1 MIYLQLF
8 WAFFISNILGYGGGP
23 PSIPLIQN
31 EVVNTYKWMS
41 VQEFGEVLAVGNAL
55 PSPIATKLAGY
66 IGYQVAGVPG
76 AAVALFATVA
86 PTAIAM
92 ILLLQ
97 FIHVFRKAPQ
107 VKAMTQA
114 VRPIVTVLLGTMT
127 YQFLLGAVEG
137 IGWMQTA
144 ILTVASF
151 LLLEKWKL
159 HPALVIVIAMAY
171 GYFFIGTPA

>member
-31 EVVNTYKWMS
+31 EVVDHYQWMT

-66 IGYQVAGVPG
+66 IGYQVAGIPG
-76 AAVALFATVA
+76 AVVALFATVA

-92 ILLLQ
+92 VLLMG
-97 FIHVFRKAPQ
+97 FINLFRSAPQ
-107 VKAMTQA
+107 VKAMTQS
-114 VRPIVTVLLGTMT
+114 VRPVVTVLLGTMT
-127 YQFLLGAVEG
+127 YQFLMGAVEG
-137 IGWMQTA
+137 IGWMQTG
-144 ILTVASF
+144 ILTVASY
-151 LLLEKWKL
+151 LLLETWKV
-159 HPALVIVIAMAY
+159 HPAFVILGAMAY
-171 GYFFIGTPA
+171 GFVFIG

>member
-31 EVVNTYKWMS
+31 EVVDHYGWLSM
-41 VQEFGEVLAVGNAL
+41 QEFGEILAVGNAL

-76 AAVALFATVA
+76 AAVALLATIA

-92 ILLLQ
+92 ILLLG
-97 FIHVFRKAPQ
+97 FLNLFRNSPQ
-107 VKAMTQA
+107 VKAMTQS
-114 VRPIVTVLLGTMT
+114 VRPIVTVLLGVMT
-127 YQFLLGAVEG
+127 YEFLKGAVEG
-137 IGWMQTA
+137 IGWMQTG
-144 ILTVASF
+144 ILTAASF

-159 HPALVIVIAMAY
+159 HPALVIVMAMGY
-171 GYFFIGTPA
+171 GFFFIG

>member
-1 MIYLQLF
+1 VIYLQLF

-31 EVVNTYKWMS
+31 EVVDHYHWMS
-41 VQEFGEVLAVGNAL
+41 IKEFGEVLAVGNAL

-76 AAVALFATVA
+76 ATVALLATVA

-97 FIHVFRKAPQ
+97 FINLFRNAPQ
-107 VKAMTQA
+107 VKAMTQS
-114 VRPIVTVLLGTMT
+114 VRPVVTVLLGTMT

-137 IGWMQTA
+137 IGWIQTG
-144 ILTVASF
+144 ILTVASY
-151 LLLEKWKL
+151 LLLETWKV
-159 HPALVIVIAMAY
+159 HPAFVMVAAMVY
-171 GYFFIGTPA
+171 GYIFIG

>member
-31 EVVNTYKWMS
+31 EVVDHYHWMS
-41 VQEFGEVLAVGNAL
+41 IKEFGEMLAVANAL

-66 IGYQVAGVPG
+66 VGYQVAGVPG
-76 AAVALFATVA
+76 ATVALFATVA

-97 FIHVFRKAPQ
+97 FINLFRNAPQ
-107 VKAMTQA
+107 VKAMTQS

-127 YQFLLGAVEG
+127 YQFLMGAVEG
-137 IGWMQTA
+137 IGWMQTG
-144 ILTVASF
+144 ILTVASY
-151 LLLEKWKL
+151 LLLETLKV
-159 HPALVIVIAMAY
+159 HPAIVMVAAMVY
-171 GYFFIGTPA
+171 GFIFIG

>member
-31 EVVNTYKWMS
+31 EVVDHYNWMTIK
-41 VQEFGEVLAVGNAL
+41 EFGEVLAVANAL

-66 IGYQVAGVPG
+66 VGYQVAGVPG
-76 AAVALFATVA
+76 ATVALFATVA

-97 FIHVFRKAPQ
+97 FINLFRNAPQ
-107 VKAMTQA
+107 VKAMTQS

-127 YQFLLGAVEG
+127 YQFLMGAVEG
-137 IGWMQTA
+137 IGWMQTG
-144 ILTVASF
+144 ILTVASY
-151 LLLEKWKL
+151 LLLETWKV
-159 HPALVIVIAMAY
+159 HPAIVMVAAMAY
-171 GYFFIGTPA
+171 GFFLIG

>member
-8 WAFFISNILGYGGGP
+8 WAFFIANTLGYGGGP

-31 EVVNTYKWMS
+31 EVVDVYGWMS
-41 VQEFGEVLAVGNAL
+41 VQEFGEVLAVANAL
-55 PSPIATKLAGY
+55 PSPIGTKLAGY

-76 AAVALFATVA
+76 AAVALIATVA

-97 FIHVFRKAPQ
+97 FIHLFRKAPQ
-107 VKAMTQA
+107 VKAMTQS
-114 VRPIVTVLLGTMT
+114 VRPVVTVLLGTLT

-137 IGWMQTA
+137 IGWMQTG
-144 ILTVASF
+144 ILSVASF
-151 LLLEKWKL
+151 LLLETWKV
-159 HPALVIVIAMAY
+159 HPALVIIVSMAY
-171 GYFFIGTPA
+171 GFFFIG

>member
-23 PSIPLIQN
+23 ASIPLIQN
-31 EVVNTYKWMS
+31 EVVDQYKWMT

-66 IGYQVAGVPG
+66 VGYEVAGVPG
-76 AAVALFATVA
+76 AIVALFATVA

-97 FIHVFRKAPQ
+97 CIHLFRKSPH
-107 VKAMTQA
+107 VKAMTQS
-114 VRPIVTVLLGTMT
+114 VRPVITVLLGTMT
-127 YQFLLGAVEG
+127 YQFLMGAVEG
-137 IGWMQTA
+137 IGWMQTG
-144 ILTVASF
+144 ILTVASY
-151 LLLEKWKL
+151 LLLETWKL
-159 HPALVIVIAMAY
+159 HPAYVILISMAY
-171 GYFFIGTPA
+171 GFFFIS

>member
-31 EVVNTYKWMS
+31 EVVDHYHWMT
-41 VQEFGEVLAVGNAL
+41 VKEFGEVLAVANAL

-66 IGYQVAGVPG
+66 VGYQVAGVPG
-76 AAVALFATVA
+76 ATVALLATIA

-92 ILLLQ
+92 ILLLN
-97 FIHVFRKAPQ
+97 FLNVFRNAPQ
-107 VKAMTQA
+107 VKAMTQS

-127 YQFLLGAVEG
+127 YEFFLGAVEG
-137 IGWMQTA
+137 IGWMQTGILA
-144 ILTVASF
+144 IASF

-159 HPALVIVIAMAY
+159 NPALVIALSMGY
-171 GYFFIGTPA
+171 GFFFIG

>member
-31 EVVNTYKWMS
+31 EVVNHYHWMS
-41 VQEFGEVLAVGNAL
+41 VKQFGEVLAVANAL

-66 IGYQVAGVPG
+66 VGYQVAGVSG

-86 PTAIAM
+86 PTSIAM

-97 FIHVFRKAPQ
+97 FINLFRSAPQ
-107 VKAMTQA
+107 VKAMTQS
-114 VRPIVTVLLGTMT
+114 VRPMVTVLLGTMT
-127 YQFLLGAVEG
+127 YQFLMGAVEG
-137 IGWMQTA
+137 IGWMQTG
-144 ILTVASF
+144 ILAVASY
-151 LLLEKWKL
+151 LLLETWKV
-159 HPALVIVIAMAY
+159 HPAIVMAAAMVY
-171 GYFFIGTPA
+171 GFIFIG

>member
-31 EVVNTYKWMS
+31 EVVDHYNWMS
-41 VQEFGEVLAVGNAL
+41 VKEFGEMLAVGNAL

-66 IGYQVAGVPG
+66 VGYQVAGIPG
-76 AAVALFATVA
+76 ATVALFATVA

-97 FIHVFRKAPQ
+97 FINIFRSAPQ
-107 VKAMTQA
+107 VKAMTQS

-127 YQFLLGAVEG
+127 YQFVLGAVEG
-137 IGWMQTA
+137 IGWMQTI
-144 ILTVASF
+144 ILSVASY
-151 LLLEKWKL
+151 LLLETWKV
-159 HPALVIVIAMAY
+159 HPAIVIVAAMVY
-171 GYFFIGTPA
+171 GFIFIG

>member
-31 EVVNTYKWMS
+31 EVVDHYGWMTM
-41 VQEFGEVLAVGNAL
+41 QEFGEVLAVANAL

-66 IGYQVAGVPG
+66 VGYQVAGVPG
-76 AAVALFATVA
+76 AAVALLATVA

-92 ILLLQ
+92 IALLGALNL
-97 FIHVFRKAPQ
+97 FRDAPQ
-107 VKAMTQA
+107 VKAMTQS
-114 VRPIVTVLLGTMT
+114 VRPIVTVLLGIMT
-127 YQFLLGAVEG
+127 YEFLLGAVEG

-144 ILTVASF
+144 ILSVAAF

-159 HPALVIVIAMAY
+159 HPALVILLAMAY
-171 GYFFIGTPA
+171 GFFFIN

>member
-31 EVVNTYKWMS
+31 EVVDHYNWMS
-41 VQEFGEVLAVGNAL
+41 VKEFGEMLAVGNAL

-66 IGYQVAGVPG
+66 VGYQVAGVPG
-76 AAVALFATVA
+76 ATVALFATVA

-97 FIHVFRKAPQ
+97 FINLFRSAPQ
-107 VKAMTQA
+107 VKAMTQS

-127 YQFLLGAVEG
+127 YQFIMGAVEG
-137 IGWMQTA
+137 IGWMQTI
-144 ILTVASF
+144 ILSVASY
-151 LLLEKWKL
+151 LLLETWKV
-159 HPALVIVIAMAY
+159 HPAIVIVAAMVY
-171 GYFFIGTPA
+171 GFIFIG

>member
-31 EVVNTYKWMS
+31 EVVDHYGWMTM
-41 VQEFGEVLAVGNAL
+41 QEFGEVLAVANAL

-66 IGYQVAGVPG
+66 VGYQVAGVPG
-76 AAVALFATVA
+76 AAVALLATVA

-92 ILLLQ
+92 IALLGALNL
-97 FIHVFRKAPQ
+97 FRDAPQ
-107 VKAMTQA
+107 VKAMTQS
-114 VRPIVTVLLGTMT
+114 VRPIVTVLLGIMT
-127 YQFLLGAVEG
+127 YEFLLGAVEG

-144 ILTVASF
+144 ILSVAAF

-159 HPALVIVIAMAY
+159 HPALVILLAMAY
-171 GYFFIGTPA
+171 GFFFIS

>member
-31 EVVNTYKWMS
+31 EVVDHYKWMS
-41 VQEFGEVLAVGNAL
+41 VKEFGEMLAVGNAL

-66 IGYQVAGVPG
+66 VGYQVAGVPG
-76 AAVALFATVA
+76 ATVALFATVA

-97 FIHVFRKAPQ
+97 FINLFRSAPQ
-107 VKAMTQA
+107 VKAMTQS

-127 YQFLLGAVEG
+127 YQFIMGAVEG
-137 IGWMQTA
+137 IGWMQTI
-144 ILTVASF
+144 ILSVASY
-151 LLLEKWKL
+151 LLLETWKV
-159 HPALVIVIAMAY
+159 HPAFVIVGAMVY
-171 GYFFIGTPA
+171 GFIFIG

>member
-31 EVVNTYKWMS
+31 EVVNHYQWMS
-41 VQEFGEVLAVGNAL
+41 VKEFGETLAVANAL

-66 IGYQVAGVPG
+66 VGYQVAGVPG
-76 AAVALFATVA
+76 MAVALFATVA

-97 FIHVFRKAPQ
+97 FINLFRNAPQ
-107 VKAMTQA
+107 TKAMTQS

-127 YQFLLGAVEG
+127 YQFILGAIEG
-137 IGWMQTA
+137 IGWAQTG
-144 ILTVASF
+144 ILSVASL
-151 LLLEKWKL
+151 LLLEKWKV
-159 HPALVIVIAMAY
+159 HPGIVMIMAMVY
-171 GYFFIGTPA
+171 GYLFIG